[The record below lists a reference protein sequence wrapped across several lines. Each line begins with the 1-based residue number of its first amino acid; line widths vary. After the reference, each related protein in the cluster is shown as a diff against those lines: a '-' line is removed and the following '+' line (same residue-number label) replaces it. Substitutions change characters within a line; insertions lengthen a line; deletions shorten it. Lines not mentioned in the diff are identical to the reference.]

1 MPNRLPTLAVILGLG
16 GLLPLIGCAM
26 GVVTLRPLWVHV
38 ALFGLIGYGA
48 CILSFIGAVHW
59 GIELSGGG
67 ERPPVGGVAELA
79 PVGGSAELAP
89 VDGVAELAPVGGSA
103 EPPLVSSR
111 PAAAGL
117 LSVHYARLTLGVI
130 PALIGWGAL
139 LALSLGLAF
148 IAIGVLIFGFIATL
162 IVERQ
167 ANQRGLLP
175 HGYIWLRYVLSAVVI
190 VVLVAAEIG
199 VLFVP
204 RIVL

>member
-16 GLLPLIGCAM
+16 GLIPLIGCAM
-26 GVVTLRPLWVHV
+26 GIITLRPLWVHV

-59 GIELSGGG
+59 GIELSGGV
-67 ERPPVGGVAELA
+67 ERPPVG
-79 PVGGSAELAP
+79 
-89 VDGVAELAPVGGSA
+89 GVAELAPVGGSA